1 MKDNLLAKILFST
14 ILIIFI
20 GVYVSYAV
28 IETGTLRIK
37 VVDPDGAALPGATVT
52 ISSQVMMGSKS
63 LQTDVNGEVLFVN
76 LSPGVYSAKVMMES
90 FQEVNSTGIRISINK
105 ETALTINLAMAAA
118 EAITVTA
125 EYAAVDTTKA
135 VVTEHVSADKVE
147 SLPIARDYVGYLQLA
162 AGVNMVPNSQGT
174 DTPEDPAGKGGL
186 NYRDRARQ
194 SGTSSK
200 RGSRDNYYFLDGVE
214 VTGLWSQ
221 TALMTFNNEAIQE
234 QELITSGVPAEYG
247 GGKGIIANVVT
258 RSGGNDFSGTANIYF
273 QPKSFYL
280 DYGGSDYESSPD
292 PTKLEGYKDNKY
304 DTAFTLGGPIMKDK
318 FWFFVS
324 GQYRKNADEFQ
335 LSSSA
340 SSTRET
346 VDYSQARKGA
356 FFKLRY
362 KLTQKDSLTFLSFLD
377 YFDIIGSRDKNTPKL
392 RQSKSNYD
400 MGVLSG
406 YYQRLF
412 SNNVIFDARIGH
424 HWWSEQLGPRYE
436 DAGVTDT
443 LYYVPGTYPTIEHY
457 ILGGYPNKGDN
468 GSTRDVF
475 SSSLEWYKGDMRFKF
490 GYSYTDERDRQFT
503 SYFWNETRGSLDP
516 NLRGVN
522 FQFILDTGII
532 NVSEFYNQILPALNR
547 YWGPVSEMVD
557 LNNDGVVTA
566 DELAAVTFDSMN
578 DKGVNYMRTIDA
590 RVGENEVKA
599 LRNAFYALDDWKIN
613 DSFTLNAGI
622 RFEKHNYYDSEGGTI
637 LKEDWLILPR
647 IGLVW
652 DIGAQNKQKLSFF
665 YGHYSDPITFDM
677 IHFAGNISGRVRE
690 EQINLYGQWFT
701 YRYRGSPEHRDAVW
715 TPNTKDGLAKE
726 YSFTYERDFG
736 QGLVFSSQ
744 LYFRKDR
751 NIIEDYDMGLYTD
764 TIVGDP
770 IWGQYA
776 LTYEDFGYPAS
787 GPPGFANFFLSN
799 LIGAKRDIWGI
810 DFEVSKRFKE
820 GHNLTFQYSY
830 KDATGNSQ
838 SDNNADLQGDLVE
851 IDPRTP
857 WMEGPTPGTIN
868 HKVKIFGTY
877 RTTFGLDVGALF
889 YWNSGMK
896 YTESYNF
903 LCGAYCIYFNWPL
916 NDTWTNFA
924 KTGQLTTPSYYQID
938 LKFNYV
944 YEFSERMNLQLFL
957 DIYNV
962 TNNQAKIDVM
972 YAHNDGSFSYQEV
985 TQLLMPLRF
994 YGGARLKF

>member
-1 MKDNLLAKILFST
+1 MLTKSFNKLF
-14 ILIIFI
+14 LFVCLFLVL
-20 GVYVSYAV
+20 GVYAAYAV
-28 IETGTLRIK
+28 IETGTLKIK

-52 ISSQVMMGSKS
+52 ITSPTMMGSKS
-63 LQTDVNGEVLFVN
+63 LLTNENGEVLFVS
-76 LSPGVYSAKVMMES
+76 LAPGVYSAKVSMES
-90 FQEVNSTGIRISINK
+90 FQEVNSTGIRVSINK
-105 ETALTINLAMAAA
+105 ETALTINLSMAAA

-135 VVTEHVSADKVE
+135 VVTEHVSADRVE
-147 SLPIARDYVGYLQLA
+147 SLPVARDYVGYLQLA
-162 AGVNMVPNSQGT
+162 AGVNIVPNSQGT

-186 NYRDRARQ
+186 NYSDRSRQ
-194 SGTSSK
+194 TGTSSK

-214 VTGLWSQ
+214 VTGHSSQ

-247 GGKGIIANVVT
+247 GGKGVIANVVT
-258 RSGGNDFSGTANIYF
+258 KSGGNDFSGTANIYF
-273 QPKSFYL
+273 QPQSFYL
-280 DYGGSDYESSPD
+280 DYGGSDYEDSPD

-304 DTAFTLGGPIMKDK
+304 DTAFTFGGPIAKDK

-346 VDYSQARKGA
+346 VDYSQARKG
-356 FFKLRY
+356 FFSKFSF
-362 KLTQKDSLTFLSFLD
+362 KMSQKDSLTFLAFLD
-377 YFDIIGSRDKNTPKL
+377 YFDVIGSRDKNTPKL
-392 RQSKSNYD
+392 RQAKSNYD
-400 MGVLSG
+400 MGVVSG

-412 SNNVIFDARIGH
+412 TSNIIFDARIGH
-424 HWWSEQLGPRYE
+424 HWWAQQIGPRYE
-436 DAGVTDT
+436 DAGVYDT
-443 LYYVPGTYPTIEHY
+443 LYYVPGTYPPIEMY
-457 ILGGYPNKGDN
+457 MLGGYANKVDDKN
-468 GSTRDVF
+468 TRDVF
-475 SSSLEWYKGDMRFKF
+475 STSLEWYKGNMRLKF
-490 GYSYTDERDRQFT
+490 GFTYTNEADKDEA
-503 SYFWNETRGSLDP
+503 SYFWGETRGSLDP
-516 NLRGVN
+516 NLRGVD
-522 FQFILDTGII
+522 FQYILDTGII
-532 NVSEFYNQILPALNR
+532 NVSEFYNQILPAINR
-547 YWGPVSEMVD
+547 YWGTVSEMVD
-557 LNNDGVVTA
+557 TNDDGVVSA
-566 DELAAVTFDSMN
+566 EELAAVTFDSMN
-578 DKGVNYMRTIDA
+578 DKGVNYMRTIDS
-590 RVGENEVKA
+590 RVGANKVKA
-599 LRNAFYALDDWKIN
+599 QRSAFYALDDWKLS
-613 DSFTLNAGI
+613 DAFTLNVGL

-637 LKEDWLILPR
+637 LKMDWLLLPR

-690 EQINLYGQWFT
+690 EQINLLGQWFI
-701 YRYRGSPEHRDAVW
+701 YRYRGSAEHRDAVW

-726 YSFTYERDFG
+726 FSITYENDFG
-736 QGLVFSSQ
+736 QGIVFGTQ
-744 LYFRKDR
+744 VYFRQDR
-751 NIIEDYDMGLYTD
+751 NIIEDYDMGLYTNL
-764 TIVGDP
+764 IVGDP

-776 LTYEDFGYPAS
+776 LTWEDFGYPAS
-787 GPPGFANFFLSN
+787 GPPGQANFFLSN

-810 DFEVSKRFKE
+810 DFELSKRFTQ

-857 WMEGPTPGTIN
+857 WMEGPTPGTIV
-868 HKVKIFGTY
+868 HKVKLFGTY
-877 RTTFGLDVGALF
+877 KTSFGLDIGALF

-903 LCGAYCIYFNWPL
+903 LCGSYCIYFNWPL
-916 NDTWTNFA
+916 NDTWTDFA

-938 LKFNYV
+938 LKFNYAIKFN
-944 YEFSERMNLQLFL
+944 EKMNLQLFL

-972 YAHNDGSFSYQEV
+972 YAHNDGSFQYQEI
-985 TQLLMPLRF
+985 TQLLMPMRF
-994 YGGARLKF
+994 YAGARLKF